1 MEELLSINEIEG
13 EVPSIFSTVKP
24 APVPKE
30 KTERRLSEEPPYK
43 VILHNDD
50 YTPMEHVV
58 EALRKV
64 IPRMSPQRAVV
75 IMLEA
80 HTKGKAVVTKCHKEL
95 AELYR
100 EGLQNEGLI
109 STIEPD

>member
-1 MEELLSINEIEG
+1 MAEG
-13 EVPSIFSTVKP
+13 TTTHRVSRGGILASSTET
-24 APVPKE
+24 VPKE
-30 KTERRLSEEPPYK
+30 KTERRVTQEPPYK

-58 EALRKV
+58 EVLRKV
-64 IPRMSPQRAVV
+64 IPRMSLPRAIS

-109 STIEPD
+109 STVEPD